1 VHHARPPSG
10 SLIMDLHC
18 CRVYP
23 VVLVAL
29 VAILA
34 AASDG
39 SKHSTCGS
47 KNIVDVQNASQQ
59 ALLQRKSEARSEQ
72 RRHASLEEC
81 VPVCSP
87 NCGKS
92 ARPGKPCL
100 PPADGGWPYTTNTEL
115 STELGERILKAVTA
129 DVQEEDCGGF
139 HLYGDHVF
147 CLNAMKETNAVALSY
162 GIEERDRW
170 SEKMSNLFHVSP
182 RLYDCFQ
189 DPNESPPMAKT
200 APNGVGAGAC
210 TDGTACYEM
219 PYESN
224 RICLAASAASVD
236 GRAYET
242 LESHLEDQGPLSTYV
257 KMDVEG
263 SEWDVLEHLLKNEEL
278 QNKIRTLDMEVH
290 FGLDAEDFGSELP
303 REQELKREV
312 EIFEQLAQVFHV
324 TGSTLEVARE
334 GWKGC
339 EHSACLEPAV
349 HTADGFPVVQLAVS
363 FVNRK
368 LLP

>member
-1 VHHARPPSG
+1 
-10 SLIMDLHC
+10 M
-18 CRVYP
+18 
-23 VVLVAL
+23 
-29 VAILA
+29 
-34 AASDG
+34 
-39 SKHSTCGS
+39 
-47 KNIVDVQNASQQ
+47 
-59 ALLQRKSEARSEQ
+59 
-72 RRHASLEEC
+72 
-81 VPVCSP
+81 
-87 NCGKS
+87 
-92 ARPGKPCL
+92 
-100 PPADGGWPYTTNTEL
+100 TNTEWR
-115 STELGERILKAVTA
+115 TELGERILKAVTGH
-129 DVQEEDCGGF
+129 VQEKDCGGF

-147 CLNAMKETNAVALSY
+147 CLNAMKETNAIALSY

-210 TDGTACYEM
+210 TDDDGNFNDGTACYEM

-224 RICLAASAASVD
+224 RICLRASAASIN

-242 LESHLEDQGPLSTYV
+242 LESHLDQRGLLSTYV

-290 FGLDAEDFGSELP
+290 FGLLGEDFGSQLAQ
-303 REQELKREV
+303 EQEIKREV
-312 EIFEQLAQVFHV
+312 EIFEQLTKVFHV

-339 EHSACLEPAV
+339 EHAECL
-349 HTADGFPVVQLAVS
+349 
-363 FVNRK
+363 
-368 LLP
+368 